1 MDKSGHRMVC
11 KAYRH
16 QGIYFS
22 TYPLV
27 SLKDIHSDEN
37 SQNFPKETE
46 RTGSGVGNMIALYRS
61 AGLRDPELSLD
72 DALKL
77 DRVRETLK
85 SGDVVAAS
93 KYARKVYALSTVAA

>member
-1 MDKSGHRMVC
+1 
-11 KAYRH
+11 
-16 QGIYFS
+16 
-22 TYPLV
+22 
-27 SLKDIHSDEN
+27 
-37 SQNFPKETE
+37 
-46 RTGSGVGNMIALYRS
+46 MIALYRS
-61 AGLRDPELSLD
+61 AGLREPELSLD